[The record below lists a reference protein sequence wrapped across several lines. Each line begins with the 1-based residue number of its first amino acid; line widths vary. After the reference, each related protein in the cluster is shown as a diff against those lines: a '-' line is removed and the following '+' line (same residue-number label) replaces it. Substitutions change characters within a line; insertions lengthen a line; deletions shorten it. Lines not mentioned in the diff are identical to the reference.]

1 MQITAEA
8 MNVSTSAVKITM
20 RNIREAGKL
29 TTGAHGVNAPDMC
42 YLDAARILIAQ
53 IIEDSPGRRA
63 PVHVEEI
70 GALPWANPAYD
81 EIEEPFKISALLPD
95 ADTGTFEQALAAL
108 LRVFA
113 ECRDTEAFEEAG
125 MRLHDG
131 RFQLPQ
137 CRVEIFPRDQA
148 ARISM
153 GRMHY
158 DFFRL
163 ARAKDWTPDSDERFR
178 LGAQR
183 ISFVNQEVIAR
194 IAEGFEEGE
203 G

>member
-1 MQITAEA
+1 
-8 MNVSTSAVKITM
+8 
-20 RNIREAGKL
+20 
-29 TTGAHGVNAPDMC
+29 
-42 YLDAARILIAQ
+42 
-53 IIEDSPGRRA
+53 
-63 PVHVEEI
+63 
-70 GALPWANPAYD
+70 
-81 EIEEPFKISALLPD
+81 
-95 ADTGTFEQALAAL
+95 
-108 LRVFA
+108 
-113 ECRDTEAFEEAG
+113 
-125 MRLHDG
+125 
-131 RFQLPQ
+131 
-137 CRVEIFPRDQA
+137 
-148 ARISM
+148 M